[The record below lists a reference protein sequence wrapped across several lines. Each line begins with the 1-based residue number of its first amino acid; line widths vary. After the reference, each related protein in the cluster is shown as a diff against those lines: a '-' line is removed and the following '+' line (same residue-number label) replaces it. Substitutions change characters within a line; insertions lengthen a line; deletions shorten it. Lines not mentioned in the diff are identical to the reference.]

1 MQLNK
6 AKEIQKLAQLDLDNS
21 KKEIQQ
27 EQQTSI
33 TRPNIQ
39 RPEINFE
46 SLRSR
51 LQTHMAPKVV
61 EQANPTPLL

>member
-1 MQLNK
+1 LQLNK

-33 TRPNIQ
+33 TRPIIP

-51 LQTHMAPKVV
+51 LQTHMTPKVV